1 MGLAS
6 DRLLDWGTARSVGA
20 RAAGRGPTLTAVDR
34 ARLLE
39 DFADGVPLASAEVQR
54 YTGLAVGGYPAR
66 PWVMGRSEWIGA
78 NLRTFNGLLEPLA
91 ERILARSRE
100 GALATVRRATLGAQ
114 VGGLLGYLSRKVL
127 GQFDAFLPA
136 DDDGLIYFV
145 GPNVVGVERRFG
157 FRERDFRLWVALHE
171 ATHRVQFGAVPWL
184 RGYVNDLASSYLG
197 SVDLDPR
204 RMIERVKHATQAVRQ
219 GDADWRGLGW
229 IVLLMTPDQRETFR
243 RVQAVMTL
251 LEGHAM
257 HVMNALGATLVTDAP
272 IFARRL
278 AERRQGTRRLERTV
292 QRSIGF
298 DAKARQYDV
307 GERFVSAIVLGS
319 GMEAFNRVWESR
331 SNLPTLEEITRPEAW
346 VARVGSV

>member
-20 RAAGRGPTLTAVDR
+20 RAAGQGPVLTGVDR

-39 DFADGVPLASAEVQR
+39 DFADGVPLASGEVER
-54 YTGLAVGGYPAR
+54 YTGLSVGGYPAR

-127 GQFDAFLPA
+127 GQFDAFLPP

-204 RMIERVKHATQAVRQ
+204 RMIERVKHATQAVRT

-229 IVLLMTPDQRETFR
+229 IVLLMTPDQRETFG

-257 HVMNALGATLVTDAP
+257 HVMDAGARRAALRAATRRTTAGESAARAHDPAIDRLRHEGAPVRRGRTVRLRDRPALGH
-272 IFARRL
+272 
-278 AERRQGTRRLERTV
+278 GGV
-292 QRSIGF
+292 Q
-298 DAKARQYDV
+298 
-307 GERFVSAIVLGS
+307 
-319 GMEAFNRVWESR
+319 
-331 SNLPTLEEITRPEAW
+331 P
-346 VARVGSV
+346 RVGVAVEPADAG

>member
-6 DRLLDWGTARSVGA
+6 DRLLDWDRARSVGS
-20 RAAGRGPTLTAVDR
+20 RTAGRGPALAPLDR

-39 DFADGVPLASAEVQR
+39 DFAEAVPLASAEVEGF
-54 YTGLAVGGYPAR
+54 TGLTVDGYPAR

-91 ERILARSRE
+91 ERILARSKE
-100 GALATVRRATLGAQ
+100 GAMATVRRAGLGAQ
-114 VGGLLGYLSRKVL
+114 VGGLLGYVSRKVL
-127 GQFDAFLPA
+127 GQFDAFLPP

-184 RGYVNDLASSYLG
+184 RGYVNDLAASYVG
-197 SVDLDPR
+197 SMDLDPR
-204 RMIERVKHATQAVRQ
+204 RLIERVRHAAQAVRQ
-219 GDADWRGLGW
+219 GEGGWRGLGW
-229 IVLLMTPDQRETFR
+229 IVLIMTPDQRETFR

-257 HVMNALGATLVTDAP
+257 HVMNALGSRLVADAP
-272 IFARRL
+272 IFARHL
-278 AERRQGTRRLERTV
+278 AERRQGGNGLERTL

-307 GERFVSAIVLGS
+307 GERFVESVVQRS

-331 SNLPTLEEITRPEAW
+331 WNLPTLDEIARPEAW
-346 VARVGSV
+346 MARVGSA